1 MGKPV
6 SSRFAQMVLK
16 IQDWQILASP
26 NRVYHLHKSVPFT
39 EKRLQKAETGI
50 NDSFQ
55 KMEHEFT
62 RGSVAE
68 WLERRAGNSEAPS
81 SRPALTACWICPL

>member
-6 SSRFAQMVLK
+6 ASRFGQMVLK

-26 NRVYHLHKSVPFT
+26 NCVYHLHKSLPFT

-50 NDSFQ
+50 KDGFQ
-55 KMEHEFT
+55 EMEHEFT

-68 WLERRAGNSEAPS
+68 SLERHACNSEAPS